1 MAFQFL
7 NANELLKCSVLR
19 NFTSSL
25 IEARVS
31 GIIAKKIFK
40 LKTAFLLPSP
50 SYLLNSPIDSWRI
63 FSLKLSL
70 PRESFL
76 PGKHKLLFKMTCF
89 FLLKCQESE
98 EHVIPQMTT
107 LKKFQLP
114 LRHALL
120 TLQNSMFFR
129 ICAFF
134 ARFYSGFYFSYDTR
148 VISNVVV

>member
-7 NANELLKCSVLR
+7 NVNELLKCSVLR

-76 PGKHKLLFKMTCF
+76 PGKHKLLLKMTCF

-114 LRHALL
+114 LRHAHGSHAARAAYSPEQYVF
-120 TLQNSMFFR
+120 QNLCFFGEILFR
-129 ICAFF
+129 ILLF
-134 ARFYSGFYFSYDTR
+134 
-148 VISNVVV
+148 I